1 MNPSIVVDIGTEA
14 LWVILKM
21 SAPIMMAGLGIGLVI
36 ALFQALTTI
45 QEMTLTFVPKIIVIF
60 GTVIFMLPYMITT
73 IVDFTTSLFARMA
86 SLGQRGCQVISLSS
100 IYLVFF

>member
-1 MNPSIVVDIGTEA
+1 MNPTIVVDIGTEA

-21 SAPIMMAGLGIGLVI
+21 SAPVMLAGLGIGLVI

-60 GTVIFMLPYMITT
+60 GTIIIMLPYMITT
-73 IVDFTTSLFARMA
+73 IVDFTTSLFARMS
-86 SLGQRGCQVISLSS
+86 SLG
-100 IYLVFF
+100 

>member
-1 MNPSIVVDIGTEA
+1 MNEVTVVELGREA

-21 SAPIMMAGLGIGLVI
+21 AGPIMLSGLSIGLII

-60 GTVIFMLPYMITT
+60 FAVVLFLPFMI
-73 IVDFTTSLFARMA
+73 A
-86 SLGQRGCQVISLSS
+86 SLIDFSNGLFDRIVGLG
-100 IYLVFF
+100 